1 MLNGVLGKKIGMTQV
16 FDAQGTVVPVT
27 VVDVSNQFVTQ
38 IKTPEKD
45 GYTSLQVGL
54 LRKRYQGKPF
64 SEVWLKAKKN
74 YFVHIKEIPVSDA
87 AKDCALGQAVTF
99 DLLSSLQE
107 GNKVTVVGT
116 SRGLGF
122 QGVVKRWGFAGGPKS
137 HGSKFHR
144 KPGSSG
150 NMRRQGEVLKG
161 KKFPGH
167 MGVDRVTVE
176 GLKVIRIDKE
186 NSCLFIKGAIPGKKD
201 SLVLIKTQGK

>member
-16 FDAQGTVVPVT
+16 FDAQGIVVPVT

-45 GYTSLQVGL
+45 GYASLQVGL

-74 YFVHIKEIPVSDA
+74 YFVHIKEVPVSDA
-87 AKDCALGQAVTF
+87 AKDCTLGQPVTF

-186 NSCLFIKGAIPGKKD
+186 NGCLFIKGAIPGKKD

>member
-16 FDAQGTVVPVT
+16 FNAQGVVVPVT
-27 VVDVSNQFVTQ
+27 VVDVSNLFVTQ
-38 IKTPEKD
+38 VKTPEKD

-54 LRKRYQGKPF
+54 LRKRYCGKPF
-64 SEVWLKAKKN
+64 SDAWLKAKKN
-74 YFVHIKEIPVSDA
+74 YFAHIKEIPVQEA
-87 AKDCALGQAVTF
+87 AKDCTLGQPVTF
-99 DLLSSLQE
+99 DLLSLEE
-107 GNKVTVVGT
+107 GQKVTVVGT
-116 SRGLGF
+116 SKGLGF
-122 QGVVKRWGFAGGPKS
+122 QGVVKRWGFAGGPKT

-144 KPGSSG
+144 RPGSSG

-176 GLKVIRIDKE
+176 GLTVVRIDKD
-186 NSCLFIKGAIPGKKD
+186 NGCLLIKGAIPGKKD